1 MSKWSVA
8 SAMFFYNRHGEP
20 LDIRS
25 RNMFGDS
32 GAMYQVWHSSEPPTT
47 RPIILVGME
56 PQHLER
62 DRAGNDIARLLDQ
75 PGPVESM
82 TITRAGKP
90 LRMVYYRIAK
100 GYLGL

>member
-1 MSKWSVA
+1 M
-8 SAMFFYNRHGEP
+8 
-20 LDIRS
+20 DIRS

-32 GAMYQVWHSSEPPTT
+32 GAMYEVWHPSEPSTS

-62 DRAGNDIARLLDQ
+62 DRAGNNIARLLDQ
-75 PGPVESM
+75 PGPVQSM
-82 TITRAGKP
+82 TIAREGKP